1 MGSNNYNI
9 PKLRLLYISKCLSLV
24 VIVRLLSRQSCTEI
38 SDHAIQQSLVL
49 RPEPN
54 ALVITNLGLI
64 KLKQ

>member
-9 PKLRLLYISKCLSLV
+9 PKLRLLYISKYLSLV
-24 VIVRLLSRQSCTEI
+24 VIVSFLSRQSCTEI
-38 SDHAIQQSLVL
+38 SDHVIQQSLVL